1 MALLDIH
8 PGRRL
13 ADALLSLLEV
23 HPAALLGQRRDR
35 ATERRT
41 DQRLAEMP
49 QHLLDDIGVTRT
61 GQVGTDDDLQNTV
74 SLTAALRS

>member
-23 HPAALLGQRRDR
+23 HPATLLGQRRDR

-41 DQRLAEMP
+41 DQRRAEMP
-49 QHLLDDIGVTRT
+49 QHLRDDIGVTRT
-61 GQVGTDDDLQNTV
+61 GQVGADDDLRNTV

>member
-13 ADALLSLLEV
+13 ADALLSLLDV
-23 HPAALLGQRRDR
+23 NPAAVLGQRRDR
-35 ATERRT
+35 ATERLI

-61 GQVGTDDDLQNTV
+61 GQAGTEDDLRNTV